1 VPARTVIKFP
11 DERLKEKSSL
21 VEDFSSEETT
31 NIIKDLKDTLN
42 VQQGLAIAA
51 PQVGFAKQIVVLD
64 LEKLAN
70 KKYEES
76 EKYFVLINPTIKE
89 QSNQTSISKEG
100 CLSIPGIIA
109 RVKRNNTVKVNYIN
123 ESGEDTTAEFGGFS
137 SFTIQHEI
145 DHLNGQTMLDRVS
158 YHEKKKHVNK
168 YMKNLKKVKR
178 LLQSFRYD

>member
-1 VPARTVIKFP
+1 MPARTVIKFP

-76 EKYFVLINPTIKE
+76 EKYFVLII
-89 QSNQTSISKEG
+89 
-100 CLSIPGIIA
+100 
-109 RVKRNNTVKVNYIN
+109 
-123 ESGEDTTAEFGGFS
+123 FGQWKLKNGF
-137 SFTIQHEI
+137 
-145 DHLNGQTMLDRVS
+145 
-158 YHEKKKHVNK
+158 
-168 YMKNLKKVKR
+168 
-178 LLQSFRYD
+178 